1 MSRST
6 TSLRKAVL
14 PIKKHHDIN
23 FLGSE
28 IGCFKTM
35 RPLDWTGVG
44 KEQQCEG
51 GSCQPVDC
59 ALSLLQSK
67 ISICIIAEYIPKLEG
82 PTRSRYIFAPS
93 LPTFFF
99 YPQSKISCNR
109 KLATTYPSQL
119 LSLNCWSIWSA

>member
-1 MSRST
+1 MSRSTTT

-28 IGCFKTM
+28 IGCFKTT

-44 KEQQCEG
+44 KEQQCES

-67 ISICIIAEYIPKLEG
+67 ISICTIAEYISKLG
-82 PTRSRYIFAPS
+82 GLTRSRYIFTPCV
-93 LPTFFF
+93 PTVFFDS
-99 YPQSKISCNR
+99 SKQDFLQPEERNH
-109 KLATTYPSQL
+109 
-119 LSLNCWSIWSA
+119 LSFTIVVP